1 MSDDMK
7 FKECPECSARS
18 GTPELCDSCAHN
30 RKVIG
35 KLREDREEWE
45 CERAQLEES
54 HDDKDLEIS
63 RLKGVIEGMRMAMLP
78 RYIVHGLRQKVDGV
92 FIDTDK

>member
-45 CERAQLEES
+45 CERAQLREHVLYVEG
-54 HDDKDLEIS
+54 LARAGREIAHA
-63 RLKGVIEGMRMAMLP
+63 L
-78 RYIVHGLRQKVDGV
+78 VDIATGG
-92 FIDTDK
+92 KQ